1 MSNDFINSSPLL
13 REIQSMKDFE
23 TIWRNT
29 DRLQAVND
37 AIDRSVR
44 DEYTRTLRMSK
55 GIARDQILSRM
66 AVLCQDFL
74 GKYNSTSNI
83 AHEIDREAVLDR
95 LCEDLMK
102 VLDVVR
108 YNNK

>member
-13 REIQSMKDFE
+13 REIQTMKNFE
-23 TIWRNT
+23 TIWRNS
-29 DRLQAVND
+29 DRLQAV
-37 AIDRSVR
+37 IHTVDRKVR
-44 DEYTRTLRMSK
+44 DEYARTLKMDK
-55 GIARDQILSRM
+55 DIARDQILSRM

-74 GKYNSTSNI
+74 GKYNSTANI
-83 AHEIDREAVLDR
+83 SHEIDREAIMDH

-108 YNNK
+108 HSK